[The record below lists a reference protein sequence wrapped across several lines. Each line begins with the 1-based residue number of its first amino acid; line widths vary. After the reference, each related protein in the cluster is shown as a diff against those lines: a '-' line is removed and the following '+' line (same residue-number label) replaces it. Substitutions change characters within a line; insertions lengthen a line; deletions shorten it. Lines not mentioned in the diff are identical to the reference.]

1 MRASSEAIHWRMK
14 FEPMKPAPP
23 VTRMRSSML
32 EMPTSCKETPR
43 SDSNHNHSRT
53 RSRAQLRWRVSRPR
67 GYGPPGSGDRGPTP
81 AALPDCRS
89 LDLELLTRSVFVW
102 RPAQYVVIGFFDRTG
117 DLGPEILVL
126 DPLPFPGSGLTPQF
140 GIVDEQL
147 EHALKICRSPRWNVK
162 PAPSITSLFSGIS
175 LVN

>member
-53 RSRAQLRWRVSRPR
+53 RSRAPLRWRVSRPR
-67 GYGPPGSGDRGPTP
+67 GYGPPGSGHRGPTP

-89 LDLELLTRSVFVW
+89 LDLGMLTRSVFGL
-102 RPAQYVVIGFFDRTG
+102 RPAQYVVIDFCGRTG
-117 DLGPEILVL
+117 DLGPEISELE
-126 DPLPFPGSGLTPQF
+126 PTPCPG
-140 GIVDEQL
+140 
-147 EHALKICRSPRWNVK
+147 
-162 PAPSITSLFSGIS
+162 
-175 LVN
+175 